1 MALIKCKE
9 CGKDIS
15 DTAKVCINCGAKTE
29 KAKRDNKNIVRS
41 GIVILIIVLLAS
53 VMFAIYNHNP
63 KIKVCNK
70 SINILEKY
78 RKDEIDTPKLINELK
93 TLSNE
98 AETLSKKARKSKT
111 QLDLSNISI
120 TLYLMSYEISDTY
133 YYWNSHAETNDVKI
147 DEYIKNIKKLKY

>member
-29 KAKRDNKNIVRS
+29 KAKRDNKNIVKL
-41 GIVILIIVLLAS
+41 GITILIIILLAS
-53 VMFAIYNHNP
+53 VIFAIYSHNP

-70 SINILEKY
+70 AINILEKY
-78 RKDEIDTPKLINELK
+78 KKDEINTPKLMNKLK

-98 AETLSKKARKSKT
+98 AEALSKKARKSET

-120 TLYLMSYEISDTY
+120 TLYLMSNEISNTY
-133 YYWNSHAETNDVKI
+133 YYWSSHAETSDSKI

>member
-15 DTAKVCINCGAKTE
+15 DTAEVCINCGAKTE

-70 SINILEKY
+70 AINILEKY

-98 AETLSKKARKSKT
+98 AETLSKKARKSET